1 MGESS
6 ENKKKSLNHLDFIL
20 FARMDKADC
29 LKFPEGFEENVPFL
43 PFSRHLQNTG
53 FIQISIFRKCLIFL
67 LRNIIHCNI
76 NLMH

>member
-1 MGESS
+1 MGASS

-53 FIQISIFRKCLIFL
+53 YTNQY
-67 LRNIIHCNI
+67 IHEM
-76 NLMH
+76 LDYSLKKSHSLQYKL